1 MQKISLLFFMFFI
14 LNRNII
20 KLQTTQEITYEE
32 YCNIQNPGQESDCT
46 QLDASYYTNY
56 NIESGSYRC
65 CFERFRI
72 NKVITTRCRYLE
84 KTKSALKE
92 EKKYLRDDW
101 KVKNLTIL
109 CNENNIKYSYFLF
122 GFLGILF

>member
-1 MQKISLLFFMFFI
+1 MQKFASIIFIIFIINKNKISGEKI
-14 LNRNII
+14 
-20 KLQTTQEITYEE
+20 YEE

-46 QLDASYYTNY
+46 ALVLHIDNSIIKQV
-56 NIESGSYRC
+56 EPKKC

-72 NKVITTRCRYLE
+72 NKVVTTRCKYLDISN
-84 KTKSALKE
+84 KDAINK
-92 EKKYLRDDW
+92 EKKILRDDW

-109 CNENNIKYSYFLF
+109 CNQENIKYSYLLF